1 MVTNRVQ
8 RAPATGPGLSVQV
21 GVNSLH
27 MADRV
32 PCVPTH
38 SPCNPYPPWEQS
50 AKDTQSKE
58 PAFCRAFPGR
68 YSKEQPSKPVPE
80 GDRGGGGGK
89 REEEY
94 SRQSERCEEKVQRH
108 KNGHQGIHPNRTEN
122 KDSNR

>member
-8 RAPATGPGLSVQV
+8 RAPATGPGLSVQF

-32 PCVPTH
+32 PRVPTH

-58 PAFCRAFPGR
+58 PAFSEHFQEGIPKSRHQNQSLKGIVVVMVANGRKNIPGKVNAVNKKYR
-68 YSKEQPSKPVPE
+68 GTKMDIRVYSPK
-80 GDRGGGGGK
+80 
-89 REEEY
+89 
-94 SRQSERCEEKVQRH
+94 
-108 KNGHQGIHPNRTEN
+108 
-122 KDSNR
+122 